1 MQIAK
6 LREKSECSPEENRMK
21 SGSSTLPKLLAAALA
36 LGIALA
42 APASAALSADK
53 PAAAKPGA
61 TRVAAARSAKA
72 TPPRS
77 KAAVAKAGSGKP
89 VLAKARVAKPV
100 AKTVKTRMSR
110 QQRLAAKK
118 AAAEKAAAV
127 AAARE
132 LNHYATD
139 GEGNPLLRSA
149 AVLVQDQS
157 SGEVL
162 FEKNSDAVLPIAS
175 ITKLMTA
182 MVVLDAKQGLHEVI
196 DISSDEVD
204 MLRGTRSRLAV
215 GTELPREDM
224 LRLALMSSENRAAA
238 ALARHYP
245 GATPA
250 FIEAMN
256 AKAKALGLQDTRF
269 YDSTGLN
276 AANVSSARDLSK
288 MVAAAAKYPLIRE
301 FSTSAEYTVEIN
313 GRPRAFHNTNALV
326 RNSDWEIGVS
336 KTGFI
341 SEAGRCLVMQAWL
354 NHKPMIIVLLDSWG
368 KLSRIGD
375 ANRIKR
381 WLESASLAGRQPG

>member
-1 MQIAK
+1 M
-6 LREKSECSPEENRMK
+6 E
-21 SGSSTLPKLLAAALA
+21 SGSRLLPLLTAAALTICLAAAGPSQA
-36 LGIALA
+36 AGGAERKTAKA
-42 APASAALSADK
+42 APAKTAKADSSRSKSAAMAKGGAPK
-53 PAAAKPGA
+53 PS
-61 TRVAAARSAKA
+61 V
-72 TPPRS
+72 
-77 KAAVAKAGSGKP
+77 V
-89 VLAKARVAKPV
+89 KARTAKPV
-100 AKTVKTRMSR
+100 AKTAKTRMTR

-118 AAAEKAAAV
+118 AAAEKAAAA

-182 MVVLDAKQGLHEVI
+182 MVVLDAKQGLSELI
-196 DISSDEVD
+196 DISIDEVD
-204 MLRGTRSRLAV
+204 MLRGTRSRLVV
-215 GTELPREDM
+215 GTELSREDM

-238 ALARHYP
+238 SLARHYP
-245 GATPA
+245 GGTVA
-250 FIEAMN
+250 FIDAMN
-256 AKAKALGLQDTRF
+256 AKARSLGLQDTRF

-276 AANVSSARDLSK
+276 AGNVSSARDLSK

-301 FSTSAEYTVEIN
+301 FSTTAEYTVEIN
-313 GRPRAFHNTNALV
+313 SRPRAFHNTNALV

-354 NHKPMIIVLLDSWG
+354 NQKPMIIVLLDSWG

-381 WLESASLAGRQPG
+381 WVENASLAGRQPG

>member
-1 MQIAK
+1 MKPRSILLPILCAAVMAFGFVVPGALQAASTGKAAGNKTAK
-6 LREKSECSPEENRMK
+6 ASVTRGKAVVVTRSKASRLPAAKS
-21 SGSSTLPKLLAAALA
+21 
-36 LGIALA
+36 
-42 APASAALSADK
+42 
-53 PAAAKPGA
+53 AAKPL
-61 TRVAAARSAKA
+61 ARSAKGVKSSRLRL
-72 TPPRS
+72 T
-77 KAAVAKAGSGKP
+77 KA
-89 VLAKARVAKPV
+89 
-100 AKTVKTRMSR
+100 
-110 QQRLAAKK
+110 QRLAVKRAAEQQ
-118 AAAEKAAAV
+118 AAAA

-139 GEGNPLLRSA
+139 DEGNPLLRSA

-182 MVVLDAKQGLHEVI
+182 MVVLDAKQGLRETI
-196 DISSDEVD
+196 DVSMDEVD

-215 GTELPREDM
+215 GTQLPREDM

-238 ALARHYP
+238 SLARHYP
-245 GATPA
+245 GGSAA

-256 AKAKALGLQDTRF
+256 AKAKQLGLQDTRF
-269 YDSTGLN
+269 FDSTGLN
-276 AANVSSARDLSK
+276 AGNVSSARDLSK

-301 FSTSAEYTVEIN
+301 FSTSAEYTVDIA

-326 RNSDWEIGVS
+326 RNSEWEIGVS

-381 WLESASLAGRQPG
+381 WLESASLAARQPS